1 MRNITFNGI
10 ITATSKKQSEDFV
23 SKVKTKTAYLEV
35 DEKTA
40 IELENFG
47 LTKYSSREDGS
58 EFFIVKFSSNLVGYI
73 DYAGSADEYMDLSD
87 LAGIESANFKTNQPI
102 GISVIEGENLK
113 SKFYRI
119 DALLL
124 SPDLRELEKLE
135 RKNPFAM

>member
-1 MRNITFNGI
+1 MRNIVFNGI
-10 ITATSKKQSEDFV
+10 ITATSKKQSADFV
-23 SKVKTKTAYLEV
+23 SRVQTKTAYLEV

-58 EFFIVKFSSNLVGYI
+58 EFFIVKFSSNLVGYTES
-73 DYAGSADEYMDLSD
+73 GDEHIDLSD
-87 LAGIESANFKTNQPI
+87 LAGLETANNFKTTQSI

-113 SKFYRI
+113 NKFYRI

-124 SPDLRELEKLE
+124 SQDLRELEKLE

>member
-10 ITATSKKQSEDFV
+10 ITATSKKQSEDYV
-23 SKVKTKTAYLEV
+23 ARVKTKTAYLEV

-47 LTKYSSREDGS
+47 LTKYSSREDS
-58 EFFIVKFSSNLVGYI
+58 AEFFIVKFSSNLVGYTG
-73 DYAGSADEYMDLSD
+73 AGDEHIDLSD
-87 LAGIESANFKTNQPI
+87 LAGLETANFKTNQPI

-113 SKFYRI
+113 NKFYRI

-124 SPDLRELEKLE
+124 SQDLRELEKLE